1 MATGYGYEVDFLP
14 VGNGD
19 KSGDAIVL
27 RYGEPGSYKVMVV
40 DGGTKESGQKIVDHI
55 KEHYSASHVDY
66 LVNTHPDA
74 DHASGLEVVLEQ
86 LSVGEVWVHRPWEYA
101 EEIRHWFKDG
111 RITDESLASRLK
123 DLLSHAY
130 RIEELAEEKGIPV
143 YEPYAGA
150 KIGEFHVLSPDQDWY
165 LDLIPQFNKTPE
177 ARSVNMAES
186 MKSLG
191 LKALEKIASW
201 VDEHWDIETLSE
213 NGETSYE
220 NESSVV
226 LFGNL
231 DGRGVLLTGDAG
243 IQALGRACDF
253 AEALGID
260 LVTSRFIQVPHHGSR
275 NNVAPSVLDR
285 FVGKIVPQGSA
296 STKTAF
302 VSASKDSAVHPR
314 KVVTNAF
321 LRRGANVHQTKGQS
335 KRHSYNMPDRE
346 NWSAST
352 PVPFHSQVEGD

>member
-27 RYGEPGSYKVMVV
+27 RYGEPGSYRVMVV

-55 KEHYSASHVDY
+55 NEHYSASHVDY

-86 LSVGEVWVHRPWEYA
+86 LTVGEVWVHRPWEYA

-130 RIEELAEEKGIPV
+130 RLEELAEEKGIPV

-177 ARSVNMAES
+177 ARSVNMTEA

-191 LKALEKIASW
+191 LRALEKIASW

-226 LFGNL
+226 LYGNL

-260 LVTSRFIQVPHHGSR
+260 LVASRFIQVPHHGSR

-285 FVGKIVPQGSA
+285 FVGRIVPQGTA

-302 VSASKDSAVHPR
+302 VSASKDSGVHPR

-335 KRHSYNMPDRE
+335 KRHSHNMPDRE
-346 NWSAST
+346 NWSASS

>member
-19 KSGDAIVL
+19 KSGDAIAL

-86 LSVGEVWVHRPWEYA
+86 LTVGEVWVHRPWEYA

-130 RIEELAEEKGIPV
+130 RLEELAEEKGIPV

-177 ARSVNMAES
+177 ARSVNMTEA

-191 LKALEKIASW
+191 LRALEKIASW

-226 LFGNL
+226 LYGNL

-260 LVTSRFIQVPHHGSR
+260 LVASRFIQVPHHGSR

-285 FVGKIVPQGSA
+285 FVGRIVPQGTA

-302 VSASKDSAVHPR
+302 VSASKDSGVHPR

-335 KRHSYNMPDRE
+335 KRHSHNMPDRE
-346 NWSAST
+346 NWSASS